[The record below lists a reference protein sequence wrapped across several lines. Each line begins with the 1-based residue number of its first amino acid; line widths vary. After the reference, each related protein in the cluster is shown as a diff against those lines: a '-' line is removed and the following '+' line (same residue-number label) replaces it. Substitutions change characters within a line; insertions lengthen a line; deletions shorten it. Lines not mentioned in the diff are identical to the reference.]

1 MTKKTDAASVLASMR
16 KGNANAV
23 YRIRNA
29 MRVNPEMHCCQTSA
43 LTVQANEIRAEK
55 RKTKAAINAN

>member
-1 MTKKTDAASVLASMR
+1 MTKTDASTVLASLR
-16 KGNANAV
+16 KGNASAV

-29 MRVNPEMHCCQTSA
+29 MRVNPEMHCCQPSA

-55 RKTKAAINAN
+55 RKTKPAISSN